1 MKWSLLVSESGCHLH
16 NRQVLSLLPV
26 ESEEDVCVE
35 SEGGCVKK
43 RRRLGRVCI
52 ETDL

>member
-1 MKWSLLVSESGCHLH
+1 MVSESGCHLH

-26 ESEEDVCVE
+26 CVE
-35 SEGGCVKK
+35 SEEGVCVKK
-43 RRRLGRVCI
+43 RRLAWESVHII